1 MKLCPTCQQCYEDAY
16 ALCIY
21 DQAALVLSRPGTRL
35 ITQKY
40 SLDRLLGRSGTSAI
54 YAGTHLETDRPVA
67 IKLLRPDAV
76 ADPEAL
82 KHFRQEALAAAHLN
96 TRVNHQ
102 RVAKTYDYGLVPDGT
117 AYIVME
123 LVAGQT
129 LRAYMDSIGPLPTAS
144 AVRLAR
150 QVADGL
156 QAAHHCGV
164 VHGDLKPSNII
175 VARDYHERLEAKVI
189 DFGFA
194 KLRRRPSVGKDVFA
208 STEPPSGESCYMA
221 PEQRV
226 GRNFD
231 ERSDIYSLGV
241 ILYEMLTGRLPLGA
255 STGTAAALKME
266 GPPPLTEFRAGVPE
280 QLSKLVMQSLDGRP
294 SARPYTV
301 AAVARQLR
309 MVETSEVF
317 VSQDTL
323 NLNVAASASPAPG
336 SAINPPLPA
345 VSVSP
350 PASVQKID
358 PSVQEYELKAC
369 HPSDLPLKDS
379 DALLVEHNDASNEV
393 AVSAATAQEA
403 VVEQATPRVDSPLPA
418 ASLSLTEVDMEAP
431 ALVDSKIVNIPAA
444 GRHHLLVYASLAVI
458 GIALGIVSG
467 LWVFPRLV
475 PLLTSTSPA
484 VSTQSSPPAISLPQQ
499 VATASVTGS
508 ESLPPVGADSP
519 PVVKTESLLPAKTEG
534 LPPVETKSLRPA
546 ETKRPQLA
554 KKERAALLAARDQW
568 LAATNTRDVEKQMTL
583 YMPKVDTFYRSHNA
597 SRADVRTHKSH
608 VFAKAR
614 SIDMRAGEPEITLAG
629 DGRTATMLFRK
640 QYTIKGKQNIRGEA
654 VQELRWL
661 KTDAG
666 WKIISER
673 NVSESALR
681 KNIAKEDKKN
691 QRADAKTQFP
701 RRREALPRAGIQRV
715 AKHTGRATG

>member
-21 DQAALVLSRPGTRL
+21 DQAALAPSRPGTRL

-40 SLDRLLGRSGTSAI
+40 SLDRLLARAGTSDI

-67 IKLLRPDAV
+67 IKLLLPDSV
-76 ADPEAL
+76 TDPEAL
-82 KHFRQEALAAAHLN
+82 KQFRREALAAAHLN

-102 RVAKTYDYGLVPDGT
+102 RVAKTYDYGLLPDGT
-117 AYIVME
+117 TYIVTE

-129 LRAYMDSIGPLPTAS
+129 LRAYMDGIGPLPTAS

-164 VHGDLKPSNII
+164 VLGDLKPSNII
-175 VARDYHERLEAKVI
+175 VAQDYHERLEAKVT

-194 KLRRRPSVGKDVFA
+194 KLRRQPLVGKDVFTP
-208 STEPPSGESCYMA
+208 TEPPTGESCYMA

-241 ILYEMLTGRLPLGA
+241 ILYEMLAGRVPLDVPA
-255 STGTAAALKME
+255 GTASALKTE
-266 GPPPLTEFRAGVPE
+266 GPPSLTEFRPDVPE
-280 QLSKLVMQSLDGRP
+280 QLSKLVMQSLDGRA
-294 SARPYTV
+294 SARPYT
-301 AAVARQLR
+301 AAEVARQLR
-309 MVETSEVF
+309 MVEKPEPLASRDMF
-317 VSQDTL
+317 
-323 NLNVAASASPAPG
+323 NPNVTALAGPPPG
-336 SAINPPLPA
+336 SAISTPPPAYTIPLPA
-345 VSVSP
+345 P
-350 PASVQKID
+350 VQKVD
-358 PSVQEYELKAC
+358 SPVQEYELEDYR
-369 HPSDLPLKDS
+369 PNYLPIKDP
-379 DALLVEHNDASNEV
+379 DVLPEDHHDASNEV
-393 AVSAATAQEA
+393 TASAATAHEA
-403 VVEQATPRVDSPLPA
+403 AVEQAIERTDSPLWA
-418 ASLSLTEVDMEAP
+418 ASSSPIEVDMGAP
-431 ALVDSKIVNIPAA
+431 ALVDSNIANTPVT
-444 GRHHLLVYASLAVI
+444 GRHRLFVYAGFGVVAIVFGVI
-458 GIALGIVSG
+458 SG
-467 LWVFPRLV
+467 LWLIPRLV
-475 PLLTSTSPA
+475 PLLLTSASPA
-484 VSTQSSPPAISLPQQ
+484 VSVQAPPPVVSPPQQ
-499 VATASVTGS
+499 VTTTSTTIS
-508 ESLPPVGADSP
+508 ESLPAAGADGSP
-519 PVVKTESLLPAKTEG
+519 LVKTEG
-534 LPPVETKSLRPA
+534 LLPVKTDSSPIVEAKSLRPA

-568 LAATNTRDVEKQMTL
+568 LAATNTRDVEKQMIL

-597 SRADVRTHKSH
+597 SRADVRAHKSH

-614 SIDMRAGEPEITLAG
+614 SIDMRASEPEITLDG

-640 QYTIKGKQNIRGEA
+640 QYVIKGKQNIRGEA

-666 WKIISER
+666 WKIIGER

-681 KNIAKEDKKN
+681 KNMGDNKS
-691 QRADAKTQFP
+691 QRAEAKTQFS
-701 RRREALPRAGIQRV
+701 RRRDSPPGAGIQRV
-715 AKHTGRATG
+715 ARRTGRASG